1 MSKKPQSK
9 LKPHCLDTLT
19 GGQSN
24 PNMCLSEEDHSH
36 YLRLARVMDDER
48 LQELDRKYQSESR
61 NTVDF
66 ELHNIVL
73 WEIARRHNQRLK
85 QLKRSLWLSSRH
97 GRCVDAVKR
106 WLVRNRL
113 WSSARRRVV
122 EPESQSFWDRN
133 RWWLIPLLVLM
144 SPLILLQLLAQSL
157 AKCFS
162 GLATQ
167 RRRQIRRFKRLLEF
181 LARSC
186 CKLAAHHRSRKGLTA
201 SVTATSA
208 RR

>member
-1 MSKKPQSK
+1 
-9 LKPHCLDTLT
+9 
-19 GGQSN
+19 
-24 PNMCLSEEDHSH
+24 MCLTEEDHSH
-36 YLRLARVMDDER
+36 YLRLAREMDDER
-48 LQELDRKYQSESR
+48 LQALDRMYQSESR

-73 WEIARRHNQRLK
+73 WEIARRHKQRLK

-97 GRCVDAVKR
+97 GRCVEAVKR

-122 EPESQSFWDRN
+122 EPESQSFWERN
-133 RWWLIPLLVLM
+133 RLWLIPLLVLM

-167 RRRQIRRFKRLLEF
+167 RRRQIRKLRRLLGYSWRAQF
-181 LARSC
+181 
-186 CKLAAHHRSRKGLTA
+186 A
-201 SVTATSA
+201 SWQRTTSSEKA
-208 RR
+208 